1 MRMVNRRT
9 NRSLY
14 PEVVPRMLSNP
25 IRSVA
30 ILNFSARFHALCTAR
45 YAFRLLPFAL
55 ACSLVVLSGCSRFRS
70 KPAVQHVYVTAKQ
83 TYLRDRVAAV
93 SNRTATVQN
102 GDVLQVLEHGRR
114 FYHVKTD
121 KGEIGWI
128 DEKAVVTQDVY
139 DAFQDLARTRAKVPA
154 VASAVVRDEV
164 NLHLKPGRETERFY
178 RLQEN
183 DKLQLLQ
190 RATLPRPVPAGAI
203 LSRAQPKPGL
213 KPEPTPP
220 VPMEDWWLARD
231 SKGHAGWLLS
241 RMIDVDAPDTLT
253 RYSEGQKFVGAYVLT
268 TVYDPGAEQ
277 QNKNIPE
284 YVTVLA
290 PYAAGLPFDFNQVR
304 VFTWNTKMHRYE
316 TAFREKNIAGYL
328 PVKIAME
335 KDPYGKSPLA
345 QTPLPTF
352 TYQVLSAA
360 APPVV
365 PDPTTGFITPG
376 KTISKTYR
384 LEGNVVHRVA
394 PPGYK
399 DEPIARPAPQEKK
412 EKKGRRR

>member
-1 MRMVNRRT
+1 M
-9 NRSLY
+9 
-14 PEVVPRMLSNP
+14 
-25 IRSVA
+25 A
-30 ILNFSARFHALCTAR
+30 QAAC
-45 YAFRLLPFAL
+45 RLLAFAL
-55 ACSLVVLSGCSRFRS
+55 AVSFFVLSGCSRFRS

-102 GDVLQVLEHGRR
+102 GDVLQILEHGRR
-114 FYHVKTD
+114 FYQVKTD
-121 KGEIGWI
+121 KGEVGWI

-139 DAFQDLARTRAKVPA
+139 DAFQDLARTHAKIPT

-178 RLQEN
+178 RLQEG

-203 LSRAQPKPGL
+203 LSRPQSGSSA
-213 KPEPTPP
+213 KPEAAAP
-220 VPMEDWWLARD
+220 VAMEDWWLARD

-290 PYAAGLPFDFNQVR
+290 PYSAGLPFDFNQVR

-360 APPVV
+360 APPVF

-394 PPGYK
+394 PQGYK
-399 DEPIARPAPQEKK
+399 DEPIARPAPEEKK